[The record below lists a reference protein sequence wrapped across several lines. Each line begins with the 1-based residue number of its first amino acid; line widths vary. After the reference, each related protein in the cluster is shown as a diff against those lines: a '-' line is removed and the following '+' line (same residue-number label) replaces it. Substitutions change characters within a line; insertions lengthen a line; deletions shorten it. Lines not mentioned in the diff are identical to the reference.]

1 MIIASAPIAHPQK
14 TGHLNSESPI
24 PRNETIVP
32 PMRASPTISNAFDN
46 LLEIKQINDLMI

>member
-32 PMRASPTISNAFDN
+32 PIRPSPTISNAFDN
-46 LLEIKQINDLMI
+46 LLKIKQINDLMI